1 MLKGLYSRRLKASN
15 LQSKF
20 KEHAKIEGE
29 LEWHEIEYLE
39 TCISH
44 LLYITLGWDNCIDV
58 KQNQYYGEMILA

>member
-1 MLKGLYSRRLKASN
+1 MHKLVKVWEKIYRCKANNMLKGLYSRRLKASN

-20 KEHAKIEGE
+20 KEQAKIEGE

-44 LLYITLGWDNCIDV
+44 LLFITLG
-58 KQNQYYGEMILA
+58 